1 MRIFSKL
8 VLIIN
13 ICFLVE
19 VFFYIGKFYLTDGD
33 LPQPLDIVRGSI
45 VVLGELA
52 IIINLLFLL
61 IVFIR
66 RALKVKDTVSTF
78 ILVLNGLFFIGQVY
92 FYFFHHDTP
101 HS

>member
-1 MRIFSKL
+1 MRIFSKI

-13 ICFLVE
+13 VCFLVE
-19 VFFYIGKFYLTDGD
+19 VFFYIGKFYLTDSD

-45 VVLGELA
+45 VVLGEIA
-52 IIINLLFLL
+52 ILVNLLFLL

-66 RALKVKDTVSTF
+66 RALKVKDNIPTL